1 MAKKRKSGIL
11 DILIWIA
18 VGTLNILHLIAK
30 FIFKIILFILAKAYE
45 AGKLAIG
52 FIFAK
57 AHKAGKQAARAKHQ
71 EAVFRPLAVEKG
83 LAGDIGEFENRI
95 SSQSTIGLILGARG
109 SGKSALGMRILEN
122 MAARK
127 RNVCAMGFDES
138 SLPNWIKSVNSVDE
152 IPNGCFVLV
161 DEGGILFSS
170 RDSQSA
176 GNKLLSSL
184 MLVARHKDLSVLF
197 ISQNSANLEI
207 NSIRQADYLLMR
219 KPSLL
224 QRDFERKKIGKIY
237 DGIDFKDLPDGGKH
251 STYIY
256 SDEFRGFVANELP
269 SFWSNRTSKSFS
281 QLKLSQK

>member
-1 MAKKRKSGIL
+1 MAKKRKSGIS

-18 VGTLNILHLIAK
+18 MGAFGILYS
-30 FIFKIILFILAKAYE
+30 LAK
-45 AGKLAIG
+45 LTVQSIFWAIG
-52 FIFAK
+52 TSFSK
-57 AHKAGKQAARAKHQ
+57 ASKAGNHAARAKHAGASYQ
-71 EAVFRPLAVEKG
+71 PFSVERKSE
-83 LAGDIGEFENRI
+83 GDIAEFESRI

-122 MAARK
+122 MAAKGRK
-127 RNVCAMGFDES
+127 VCAMGFDES
-138 SLPNWIKSVNSVDE
+138 SLPSWITSVEKVEE
-152 IPNGCFVLV
+152 IPNGSFVLV

-170 RDSQSA
+170 RDSQSS

-184 MLVARHKDLSVLF
+184 LLVARHKDLSVLF

-224 QRDFERKKIGKIY
+224 QKEFERKKIGKIY
-237 DGIDFKDLPDGGKH
+237 DGVDFSSLPDGGKH

-256 SDEFRGFVANELP
+256 SDEFRGFAANGLP
-269 SFWSNRTSKSFS
+269 SFWSSRASKSFA
-281 QLKLSQK
+281 QLKLNQK